1 MARAFGEAL
10 AVQMVIG
17 NATLMPQSLL
27 APASTLTS
35 VLTMGMGNTVMGSLE
50 NNALWTLALVL
61 LLMSLAFNLL
71 VRYIGRNG
79 ALKSK

>member
-1 MARAFGEAL
+1 
-10 AVQMVIG
+10 
-17 NATLMPQSLL
+17 
-27 APASTLTS
+27 
-35 VLTMGMGNTVMGSLE
+35 MGMGNTVMGSLE

-71 VRYIGRNG
+71 VRYIGRKG